1 MVTGIPGFR
10 LVAGGGYDALSRG
23 EEAPVVMLRRA
34 QIVNLVEHS
43 YYSNIDFRR
52 LGTVLDCFARDAVL
66 SVDGRPHRGRDG
78 EIKQYLTQMLAD
90 YPTIRH
96 EVLSHEADEAAQRS
110 TCRFTLRLERRRG
123 TRARNRRARRLPPR
137 ERQAGRGHGRERRRR
152 RNLTPTAREG
162 GTGPRP

>member
-96 EVLSHEADEAAQRS
+96 EVLSHEADEVAQRS
-110 TCRFTLRLERRRG
+110 TCRFTLRLEDAEG
-123 TRARNRRARRLPPR
+123 HTREIAGQADFRL
-137 ERQAGRGHGRERRRR
+137 ENGKLAAVTVESD
-152 RNLTPTAREG
+152 G
-162 GTGPRP
+162 GDAPL

>member
-10 LVAGGGYDALSRG
+10 LVAGGGYDALPRG

-110 TCRFTLRLERRRG
+110 TCRFTLRLEN
-123 TRARNRRARRLPPR
+123 AK
-137 ERQAGRGHGRERRRR
+137 GH
-152 RNLTPTAREG
+152 AREIAGHAAFRLENGKLAAVTVESDG
-162 GTGPRP
+162 GDEI

>member
-10 LVAGGGYDALSRG
+10 LVAGPGYDALSRG

-78 EIKQYLTQMLAD
+78 EIKQYLTQMLTD
-90 YPTIRH
+90 HPTIRH
-96 EVLSHEADEAAQRS
+96 ELLSHEVDEAAQRS
-110 TCRFTLRLERRRG
+110 TCRFTLRLEDAEG
-123 TRARNRRARRLPPR
+123 RAHETSGQAAFRL
-137 ERQAGRGHGRERRRR
+137 ENGKLAAVTVESD
-152 RNLTPTAREG
+152 G
-162 GTGPRP
+162 GDEI

>member
-1 MVTGIPGFR
+1 M
-10 LVAGGGYDALSRG
+10 
-23 EEAPVVMLRRA
+23 VMLRRA

-110 TCRFTLRLERRRG
+110 TCRFTLRLED
-123 TRARNRRARRLPPR
+123 A
-137 ERQAGRGHGRERRRR
+137 EGH
-152 RNLTPTAREG
+152 AREFAGHAAFRLENGKLAAVTVESDG
-162 GTGPRP
+162 GDEI